1 MNQKSLHEE
10 LKYVLDNYFVTWD
23 ITDID
28 RTTHDTVIFLTNFQ
42 HEAMDLMKTHADA
55 LFGAG
60 TIYHHVQKIE
70 YEELRLYFFSRE
82 QVIRKSLRGY
92 DKRKTIII
100 NRGGL

>member
-1 MNQKSLHEE
+1 MNSQTVQDEIG
-10 LKYVLDNYFVTWD
+10 YTFNNYFVTWD

-28 RTTHDTVIFLTNFQ
+28 RSIHDTVIFVTPSQ
-42 HEAMDLMKTHADA
+42 RDAVDLMKTHADA

-60 TIYHHVQKIE
+60 TIYHNAQKIE
-70 YEELRLYFFSRE
+70 YEELRLYFFGRD
-82 QVIRKSLRGY
+82 QIVRKSLRGY